1 MKICYNINRK
11 KRTSQRIIYN
21 IKGGTMKLSKENDLK
36 HLLDVVEC
44 LEIVAKKL
52 SRLNGEKSSLEDDFY
67 RDSFIPPIM
76 YIGKSMEQLSSET
89 QTLLKVFQYT
99 NLEALYREFTH
110 MRWDVHT
117 DLLWTVI
124 TDELPKMHAQI
135 CEILMKEYS
144 VDLADKTNVFRDN

>member
-1 MKICYNINRK
+1 MKV
-11 KRTSQRIIYN
+11 
-21 IKGGTMKLSKENDLK
+21 SKENDLK

-99 NLEALYREFTH
+99 NLELLYREFTH
-110 MRWDVHT
+110 MRWNVHT
-117 DLLWTVI
+117 DLLWTVM
-124 TDELPKMHAQI
+124 TAEFPKMHVQI
-135 CEILMKEYS
+135 YEILNKEFRINFDGKGSVYS
-144 VDLADKTNVFRDN
+144 RKD

>member
-1 MKICYNINRK
+1 
-11 KRTSQRIIYN
+11 
-21 IKGGTMKLSKENDLK
+21 MKLSKENDLK

>member
-1 MKICYNINRK
+1 M
-11 KRTSQRIIYN
+11 
-21 IKGGTMKLSKENDLK
+21 
-36 HLLDVVEC
+36 VEC

>member
-1 MKICYNINRK
+1 
-11 KRTSQRIIYN
+11 
-21 IKGGTMKLSKENDLK
+21 MKLSKENDLK

-76 YIGKSMEQLSSET
+76 YIGKSMEQLSSKT

>member
-1 MKICYNINRK
+1 MKV
-11 KRTSQRIIYN
+11 
-21 IKGGTMKLSKENDLK
+21 SKENDLK
-36 HLLDVVEC
+36 HLLDMVEC

-117 DLLWTVI
+117 DLLWTVM
-124 TDELPKMHAQI
+124 TAEFPKMHVQI
-135 CEILMKEYS
+135 CEILNKEFRIIFDCKGSVYS
-144 VDLADKTNVFRDN
+144 RKD